1 MTMRG
6 NRLVASSWL
15 FTLLLAGT
23 TNLILA
29 QENEPKQPAT
39 AGDAVPS
46 VQEIVEKADMVAY
59 YQGKDGSAKVAMTI
73 TDSQGRTRQR
83 QFTIVRMD
91 APPPGGEPQD
101 DTYCGD
107 QKFYVYFHLPA
118 DVNKMAFL
126 VWKHVDKDDD
136 RWLYL
141 PAMDLV
147 KRIAAAEK
155 RTSFVGSHFFYEDV
169 SGRNVNV
176 DKHQLV
182 DTSDNYYV
190 LKNTPKDPSTVEFA
204 YYKMWIHRKTFTTVK
219 VEYYDNN
226 EEKYREYEALGV
238 ETIQGYPT
246 VTKSRMKD
254 LRTDGNT
261 VIEYTN
267 VKYDIGLPEDIFT
280 ERYLRRPPLK
290 YLR

>member
-1 MTMRG
+1 MRSA
-6 NRLVASSWL
+6 RSAASFWL
-15 FTLLLAGT
+15 IAFLLAVT
-23 TNLILA
+23 TLFAHA
-29 QENEPKQPAT
+29 QENETNQA
-39 AGDAVPS
+39 AAANAVPS

-73 TDSQGRTRQR
+73 TDSQGRARQR
-83 QFTIVRMD
+83 QFTILRMD
-91 APPPGGEPQD
+91 APHPGGETD
-101 DTYCGD
+101 GDAYCGD

-118 DVNKMAFL
+118 DVNKMAFM

-141 PAMDLV
+141 PALDLV

-169 SGRNVNV
+169 SGRNVNA
-176 DKHQLV
+176 DEHQLV

-190 LKNTPKDPSTVEFA
+190 LRNTPKDPSTVEFA

-238 ETIQGYPT
+238 DTIQGYPT
-246 VTKSRMKD
+246 VTRSQMKD

-261 VIEYTN
+261 VIEYSN

>member
-1 MTMRG
+1 MR
-6 NRLVASSWL
+6 RPRSAASFWL
-15 FTLLLAGT
+15 IALLLAGAT
-23 TNLILA
+23 FFAHAQQNETNQA
-29 QENEPKQPAT
+29 AT
-39 AGDAVPS
+39 VGDAVPS

-59 YQGKDGSAKVAMTI
+59 YQGKDGSAKVSMTI
-73 TDSQGRTRQR
+73 TDSQGRARQR
-83 QFTIVRMD
+83 QFTILRMD
-91 APPPGGEPQD
+91 DPPPGGETEGD
-101 DTYCGD
+101 AYCGD

-118 DVNKMAFL
+118 DVNKMAFM
-126 VWKHVDKDDD
+126 VWKHVEKDDD

-141 PAMDLV
+141 PALDLV

-155 RTSFVGSHFFYEDV
+155 RTNFVGSHFFYEDV
-169 SGRNVNV
+169 SGRNTNA
-176 DKHQLV
+176 DEHELV

-190 LKNTPKDPSTVEFA
+190 LKNTPKDPAGVEFA

-238 ETIQGYPT
+238 ETIQGYHT
-246 VTKSRMKD
+246 VTKSRMKY

-261 VIEYTN
+261 VIEYSN

-280 ERYLRRPPLK
+280 ERYLRRAPLK